1 MLVEAYHLV
10 MLTLWAV
17 AGLMP
22 LSCEFLNMF
31 GLWILLGA
39 GLIVAFE
46 WGELCCLVGL
56 VSGVGWL
63 NGYWWYLWYTGTIGT
78 SEAEG

>member
-22 LSCEFLNMF
+22 LNCEFLNMF
-31 GLWILLGA
+31 GLWILLGV
-39 GLIVAFE
+39 GLIVAFK

-63 NGYWWYLWYTGTIGT
+63 NEYW
-78 SEAEG
+78 